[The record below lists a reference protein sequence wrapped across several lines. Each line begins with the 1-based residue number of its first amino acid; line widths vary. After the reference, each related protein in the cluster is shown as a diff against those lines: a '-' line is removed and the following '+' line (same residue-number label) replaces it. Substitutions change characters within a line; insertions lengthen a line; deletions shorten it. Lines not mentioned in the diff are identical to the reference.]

1 VPTPSADVVVVAA
14 GGSARMNG
22 RDKMMASIA
31 GRPLLA
37 WTLRAFERSAE
48 IERIV
53 VVTAPDRLDHVA
65 GADWLP
71 RGATVVAG
79 GERRQESVAAGVAE
93 LEARGANRDR
103 IVLVHDGARPAVRPG
118 TIHAVVEAAGENG
131 AAIPIVPI
139 ADTLKRIEGGR
150 VGETVDRSTLG
161 LAQTPQGVR
170 LGLLREAW
178 SRYPPSGPET
188 FTDEASLLEACTIP
202 VHVVPGQLD
211 NLKVTWPVDLGR
223 AAEALGVHRPRVGY
237 AEDTH
242 SFGPGEPLR
251 LGGIEV
257 AGAPRLH
264 GHSDGDVVLHT
275 VASAL
280 LGAAGLPDLGRQF
293 PPDDRTPKGIDS
305 AELLTEV
312 VRRLRGAGFD
322 AVRVDVTIVGGR
334 PRLADRLDRIRD
346 RVAELAGLS
355 PDAVGVKASTGNLAG
370 PEGAGRAISARAIA
384 TVEPEDD
391 RAGESVRAAGT
402 GTDGRAESD
411 R

>member
-1 VPTPSADVVVVAA
+1 
-14 GGSARMNG
+14 MNG
-22 RDKMMASIA
+22 RDKMTASIA

-37 WTLRAFERSAE
+37 WTLRAFVRARE

-53 VVTAPDRLDHVA
+53 VVTAPDRLERVA
-65 GADWLP
+65 RADWLP
-71 RGATVVAG
+71 RAATVVAG

-93 LEARGANRDR
+93 LEARGVDRDR
-103 IVLVHDGARPAVRPG
+103 IVLVHDGARPAVRSG
-118 TIHAVVEAAGENG
+118 TIRAVVEAAGEHG

-139 ADTLKRIEGGR
+139 VDTLKRLEDGR
-150 VGETVDRSTLG
+150 VGATVDRSTLG

-170 LGLLREAW
+170 LDLLREAW
-178 SRYPPSGPET
+178 GRYPPSGPET

-211 NLKVTWPVDLGR
+211 NLKVTWPVDLDR
-223 AAEALGVHRPRVGY
+223 AARALDLDRPRVGY

-242 SFGPGEPLR
+242 PFGPGEPLK
-251 LGGIEV
+251 LGGIEHP
-257 AGAPRLH
+257 GAPRLH
-264 GHSDGDVVLHT
+264 GHSDGDVVLHA

-280 LGAAGLPDLGRQF
+280 LGAAGMPDLGRQF

-312 VRRLRGAGFD
+312 VHRLHVAGFD
-322 AVRVDVTIVGGR
+322 PVRVDVTIVGGR

-346 RVAELAGLS
+346 RVAELASLS

-370 PEGAGRAISARAIA
+370 PEGAGRAITARAVA
-384 TVEPEDD
+384 TVEPDDD
-391 RAGESVRAAGT
+391 RAGESVPVAGAET
-402 GTDGRAESD
+402 GGRSEAD

>member
-1 VPTPSADVVVVAA
+1 
-14 GGSARMNG
+14 
-22 RDKMMASIA
+22 
-31 GRPLLA
+31 
-37 WTLRAFERSAE
+37 
-48 IERIV
+48 
-53 VVTAPDRLDHVA
+53 
-65 GADWLP
+65 
-71 RGATVVAG
+71 
-79 GERRQESVAAGVAE
+79 
-93 LEARGANRDR
+93 
-103 IVLVHDGARPAVRPG
+103 
-118 TIHAVVEAAGENG
+118 
-131 AAIPIVPI
+131 
-139 ADTLKRIEGGR
+139 
-150 VGETVDRSTLG
+150 
-161 LAQTPQGVR
+161 
-170 LGLLREAW
+170 
-178 SRYPPSGPET
+178 
-188 FTDEASLLEACTIP
+188 
-202 VHVVPGQLD
+202 
-211 NLKVTWPVDLGR
+211 
-223 AAEALGVHRPRVGY
+223 
-237 AEDTH
+237 
-242 SFGPGEPLR
+242 
-251 LGGIEV
+251 
-257 AGAPRLH
+257 
-264 GHSDGDVVLHT
+264 
-275 VASAL
+275 L